1 MIEFVSQN
9 HHKDLILFVH
19 GFTGDTSTWFN
30 KQHGSF
36 PELLLEEDK
45 ISSQFDVAHFSYY
58 TKLLNLFSK
67 TSNFFN
73 IAKILFGTSHGKLK
87 KNISID
93 EIANLLRTEIR
104 FKLQN
109 YDNIIIIAH
118 SMGGLVAKSCIVQDI
133 QENLPS
139 KIKLFISLAVPHMG
153 ADMATYGKLIS
164 SNIQIENLA
173 PLNKF
178 IHEINNIWLKT
189 TLRPETKY
197 FYGVHDDVV
206 AKTSS
211 VPTDKDAMD
220 VIPVDENHI
229 SISKPEGMGSTVFI
243 AVKELILDF
252 TLNDSGM
259 SHLVI
264 QTLPDDNKYNDELF
278 VLKLLMADIHNS
290 SIRDAKEVFL
300 NAEYTRK
307 IFSSKSDQQRLSE
320 LYEKVRK
327 IYKDIYT
334 KYIHDGI
341 PNSGQLLW
349 EVHDKI
355 MKEDRVFLHTM
366 IPFVNAIHKQGMLH
380 QLANQIEADIWWSKN
395 IGIAEIDKFLEDKSI

>member
-19 GFTGDTSTWFN
+19 GFTGDTSTWLN

-73 IAKILFGTSHGKLK
+73 ITKMLFGTSHGKLK

-164 SNIQIENLA
+164 SNIQIENLT
-173 PLNKF
+173 PLNNF

-220 VIPVDENHI
+220 VISVDENHT
-229 SISKPEGMGSTVFI
+229 SISKPEGVDSTVFI
-243 AVKELILDF
+243 AVKDLV
-252 TLNDSGM
+252 LNYASCG
-259 SHLVI
+259 SKKPHLK
-264 QTLPDDNKYNDELF
+264 Q
-278 VLKLLMADIHNS
+278 S
-290 SIRDAKEVFL
+290 
-300 NAEYTRK
+300 
-307 IFSSKSDQQRLSE
+307 FSSEENLNNQNIPKIIILNKLNEESLLRSKSRLENLLSQVE
-320 LYEKVRK
+320 RITRQYDNETREEEKIR
-327 IYKDIYT
+327 IECLL
-334 KYIHDGI
+334 
-341 PNSGQLLW
+341 NS
-349 EVHDKI
+349 K
-355 MKEDRVFLHTM
+355 
-366 IPFVNAIHKQGMLH
+366 
-380 QLANQIEADIWWSKN
+380 QIEIEK
-395 IGIAEIDKFLEDKSI
+395 IKQEINGEMV